1 MSGGRSS
8 ICAEESAM
16 GVGLLVR
23 FQAVPSGG
31 FVGGSVGEILSRIE
45 RGQQGGAISRYY
57 TLQLPCSV
65 PVPVR

>member
-8 ICAEESAM
+8 ICAEESVM

-23 FQAVPSGG
+23 SQAVPSSE

-45 RGQQGGAISRYY
+45 RGQQGGTIFSCC

>member
-8 ICAEESAM
+8 VCAEESAM

-23 FQAVPSGG
+23 SQTVPSSE

-45 RGQQGGAISRYY
+45 RGQQGGTISRYY
-57 TLQLPCSV
+57 TL
-65 PVPVR
+65 

>member
-23 FQAVPSGG
+23 FQAVPSGR
-31 FVGGSVGEILSRIE
+31 FVGGSVGEILSRTE
-45 RGQQGGAISRYY
+45 SGQKGGTISSYY
-57 TLQLPCSV
+57 TVQLPCSV